1 MGFHYSCISMGQIV
15 SPLLCPY
22 EVGTLE
28 VAKRALLSRVDLF
41 MGKNRCRNFGY
52 GLR

>member
-1 MGFHYSCISMGQIV
+1 MGCHYSCISMGQIV

-28 VAKRALLSRVDLF
+28 VAKRALLSRELYLF
-41 MGKNRCRNFGY
+41 MGKNRFSAMV
-52 GLR
+52 